1 MARLTCISFPQAV
14 LPLAREWI
22 EIEWGKLKSGLGWVL
37 PLAREWIEMEI
48 SLSTVSRL
56 YSSPSCEG
64 VD

>member
-37 PLAREWIEMEI
+37 PLAREWIEMI
-48 SLSTVSRL
+48 R
-56 YSSPSCEG
+56 
-64 VD
+64 